1 MRSVL
6 FSLALWSIG
15 LATMCTTAAA
25 QVRHTGS
32 TASAAPKIDKPALT
46 KYLRYA
52 EGFTPQ
58 VQVTLDDPKPSPF
71 PGFFELRVH
80 LAANKNEAV
89 RTYYLTQDGQ
99 QIVTGPVFDLNKS
112 PFIANLQELKP
123 GGAPSFGPESAPV
136 QIYIFSDFEC
146 PYCREEAKVL
156 RQGIEKQHAND
167 VRVIFKNFPLSSIHP
182 WARTAA
188 IAGAC
193 IAAQNGGAFWA
204 YHDRIYEHQS
214 EINPSNVREKVL
226 EFAKSQPIDSQK
238 LPACVDSSAT
248 ASQVDKTIEE
258 GRLLGIVQ
266 TPTLFVNGRMVA
278 GALSAE
284 QMNLLIQMELQH
296 RQQRQEQASVQ
307 KDSKKC
313 CELTIPA
320 VGKP

>member
-15 LATMCTTAAA
+15 LATMCTATAS
-25 QVRHTGS
+25 QVRHTE
-32 TASAAPKIDKPALT
+32 SAANVPKIDKAALT

-58 VQVTLDDPKPSPF
+58 VEVTIDDPKSSPF
-71 PGFFELRVH
+71 PGLYELRVH
-80 LAANKNEAV
+80 LTANKNEAV

-99 QIVTGPVFDLNKS
+99 QIVTGPIFDLNKS
-112 PFIANLQELKP
+112 PFIANLQELKVE
-123 GGAPSFGPESAPV
+123 GAPSFGPENAPV
-136 QIYIFSDFEC
+136 QIYIYSDFEC

-156 RQGIEKQHAND
+156 RQGIEKQHASD

-188 IAGAC
+188 IAGTCVAT
-193 IAAQNGGAFWA
+193 QKGVVFWA
-204 YHDRIYEHQS
+204 YHDWIYEHQS
-214 EINPSNVREKVL
+214 EINPTNVREKIL

-238 LPACVDSSAT
+238 LTACLDSSAT

-266 TPTLFVNGRMVA
+266 TPTLFVNGRTVA
-278 GALSAE
+278 GALSAT
-284 QMNLLIQMELQH
+284 QMNLLIQIELQH
-296 RQQRQEQASVQ
+296 HQQQREQASVQ